1 MSPRRAR
8 ISAKEFKKNNNAAIK
23 SGPHNVIYAYQAHDI
38 NRETAIKKLSH
49 MGVSGKLFAG
59 QLLIE
64 KSASAESADEAIDLL
79 GQAACEFMEA
89 ENAPVNNDE
98 ARIKRADLFKSRL
111 FLGYLPVYAYMIT
124 ERTLPAFKAAE
135 SAYQKTVDIG
145 YKVLEEIKQHDSSSE
160 SYKKRSNLVGLLGEI
175 SILGLTNRAAVY
187 EIGSESYF
195 AVPATVQFD
204 RANRHG
210 TTVDKSSDINV
221 YCDTTGIDDPI
232 YKLAIKSSDKT
243 FDKSLKFSAGKSIR
257 INVSPD
263 LEKHPGEL
271 YVASEITKELYSEM
285 SGNFYNEEFSETLD
299 YRTEKMFDIFD
310 NPPTNL

>member
-8 ISAKEFKKNNNAAIK
+8 ISPKEFKKNNNTAIK

-38 NRETAIKKLSH
+38 SRETAIKKLSH

-64 KSASAESADEAIDLL
+64 KSASAESTDEAMDLL
-79 GQAACEFMEA
+79 GQAASKFIEA
-89 ENAPVNNDE
+89 ENTPFNNDE
-98 ARIKRADLFKSRL
+98 ERIKKADLFKSRL
-111 FLGYLPVYAYMIT
+111 FLGYLPVYAYMIA
-124 ERTLPAFKAAE
+124 ERTLPSFKAAE
-135 SAYQKTVDIG
+135 SAYQKTVNIG
-145 YKVLEEIKQHDSSSE
+145 YTVLEEIKQHDPSSE
-160 SYKKRSNLVGLLGEI
+160 SYKKRTNLVGLLGEI

-221 YCDTTGIDDPI
+221 YCDTTGIDNPV
-232 YKLAIKSSDKT
+232 YKLAVKSSDNT
-243 FDKSLKFSAGKSIR
+243 FEKSLKFSPEKNIR

-271 YVASEITKELYSEM
+271 YVASEITNELYSEM
-285 SGNFYNEEFSETLD
+285 SGIFYNEEVSKTLD
-299 YRTEKMFDIFD
+299 CRTEKMFDIFD